1 MEWLYDVCMALANF
15 LGKAISAI
23 GDFLTYLWAKSYT
36 PIVPASAVTSVGV
49 SLTAL
54 FFCLEMFSQVAQF
67 RMERIEDAIRIAM
80 RFIVAKIII
89 ENTAGISDGI
99 YKIFRI
105 ATAGSISTACDSIA
119 SSLTNTLIDKNAG
132 GLLGIGFLLLFLA
145 FAAWVGI
152 FLFMFFK
159 IAITFVGIAFEIGIH
174 QAVAPIAL
182 STLCNDLA
190 RPTGIAFIKSYAAT
204 CLQLVVISAI
214 FTVFGE
220 VLSTLTRL
228 DLMQFAQY
236 TTTDEAGKAVTYS
249 LGIFS
254 FCIQFISPLIC
265 TIALSKAVKMA
276 SDLTKRMFGA

>member
-1 MEWLYDVCMALANF
+1 MALSNF
-15 LGKAISAI
+15 LTKSINAMGSM
-23 GDFLTYLWAKSYT
+23 LTLIWGASYK

-49 SLTAL
+49 SLTTL
-54 FFCLEMFSQVAQF
+54 FFCMEMFSQVAQF

-80 RFIVAKIII
+80 RFIVAKIVI
-89 ENTAGISDGI
+89 ENSSGIAEGI
-99 YKIFRI
+99 YGIFRI
-105 ATAGSISTACDSIA
+105 ATAGGISAACDSIA
-119 SSLTNTLIDKNAG
+119 SSLTNTLIDKSAG

-152 FLFMFFK
+152 FLFMFLK
-159 IAITFVGIAFEIGIH
+159 MAITFVGIAFEIGIH

-214 FTVFGE
+214 FSVFGE
-220 VLSTLTRL
+220 VMNTLSTIKLE
-228 DLMQFAQY
+228 QYAQY
-236 TTTDEAGKAVTYS
+236 TTVDVTTGSTVTYT

-265 TIALSKAVKMA
+265 TIALSKAVKIA